1 MSPWGREIGGRGK
14 RNHIYTQ
21 GERNAERAGEEKDGK
36 PKCPHYIGKSLWGR
50 GSPAPWL
57 KSSGQ
62 RVERASYAL
71 QRVGAEG
78 SKWENLEAWRSDLVK
93 QAPQPLS

>member
-1 MSPWGREIGGRGK
+1 M
-14 RNHIYTQ
+14 
-21 GERNAERAGEEKDGK
+21 GEGDRRKGEEKAHTHRERGMQRERERRRMGNQ
-36 PKCPHYIGKSLWGR
+36 CPHYIGKSLWGR

-62 RVERASYAL
+62 RVGHASYAL
-71 QRVGAEG
+71 QQVGAEG

-93 QAPQPLS
+93 QARQPLS